1 MEYKVTEDD
10 DGNIKW
16 YYGKVLHKENGPA
29 VERHDG
35 TKEWWV
41 NGDLHREDG
50 PAIEFADGTGKWFL
64 DGKNMSEEDFNAAI
78 EAKNAPPEEEKKVER
93 FEYTAEEVKSWLSDF
108 GSVVISNKSGKI
120 RWSESD
126 ASVPLWSVIQEID
139 DDVNGLHVF
148 VNELEPGEL
157 KTANSSESKS
167 SNSKTFLLTFLIWA
181 VILIAIGFFI
191 VNHLPH

>member
-64 DGKNMSEEDFNAAI
+64 DGKNMSEEDFKAAI
-78 EAKNAPPEEEKKVER
+78 EAKNVPPEEEKKVER

-120 RWSESD
+120 RW
-126 ASVPLWSVIQEID
+126 
-139 DDVNGLHVF
+139 
-148 VNELEPGEL
+148 
-157 KTANSSESKS
+157 
-167 SNSKTFLLTFLIWA
+167 A
-181 VILIAIGFFI
+181 VTGAGGGG
-191 VNHLPH
+191 